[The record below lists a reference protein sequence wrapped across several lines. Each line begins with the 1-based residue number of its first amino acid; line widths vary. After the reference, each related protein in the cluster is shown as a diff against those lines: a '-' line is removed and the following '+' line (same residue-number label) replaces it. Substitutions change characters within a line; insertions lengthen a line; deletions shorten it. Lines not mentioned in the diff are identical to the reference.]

1 MTKLWLL
8 VKNVLS
14 TKDKI
19 LQEATAYFNRIGF
32 GAGSLFELAKEIGMS
47 RGNLAYHFKDK
58 DVLLEAIAKQMWD
71 KMQIERS
78 KSRQLPSFEN
88 LHNEIQL
95 YYRFQKQYAFIFL
108 DTQVLKHPAVKKQFR
123 EMTEQTVAANK
134 AAIAFAIKLGNMHP
148 EAVPGTYHNISFIVW
163 MLTFYWLSQQIVRGE
178 KTGEDGE
185 KMVWSIL
192 LPHFTDKGVE
202 SFIRYFGQNYYESLG
217 ESFDMDLD
225 ALISF

>member
-1 MTKLWLL
+1 MD
-8 VKNVLS
+8 

-19 LQEATAYFNRIGF
+19 IQEATTYFNRIGF
-32 GAGSLFELAKEIGMS
+32 GAGSLYELAKEMGMS

-58 DVLLEAIAKQMWD
+58 DLLLEAIAQQMWD

-108 DTQVLKHPAVKKQFR
+108 DTQVLKHPAIKQQFR
-123 EMTEQTVAANK
+123 QMTEQTIAANK
-134 AAIAFAIKLGNMHP
+134 AAIAFAIKLGNMQP

-163 MLTFYWLSQQIVRGE
+163 MLTFFWLSQQIIRGE
-178 KTGEDGE
+178 RTGEDGE

-192 LPHFTDKGVE
+192 LPHFTEKGLA
-202 SFIRYFGQNYYESLG
+202 SFIGYFGQEYYDNLG
-217 ESFDMDLD
+217 EGFDMDLD
-225 ALISF
+225 ALIAF